1 MKPARRH
8 NEHVEW
14 FQDAINRAL
23 DGLMVPGEEGRK
35 VLELARVKVQNAL
48 DALKLPECKD

>member
-8 NEHVEW
+8 NEYVEE
-14 FQDAINRAL
+14 FARVIAGAL
-23 DGLMVPGEEGRK
+23 DCLSVRDEEGRK

-48 DALKLPECKD
+48 DALKLPECR